1 MASGRVNS
9 SHRSAVLAL
18 AIAALAA
25 PVASAQ
31 TDAKLVAVVRL
42 AQDGFADS
50 ARAVMKRLLDG
61 AQPADSSYAELLY
74 TAGLVAATDAERRTA
89 LRRVIVEYSQS
100 AWADDALLLL
110 GQTEYANGNPAAT
123 VTQID
128 KLLNDYP
135 TSPLL
140 AVGALW
146 GARAASDLGN
156 AAVACRMATAG
167 IAAPNDDVE
176 IKNQLEYQ
184 KQRCSALALARP
196 ADTAPSPKP
205 PPGDSAPATKSAE
218 RATGKAGDKPATK
231 SAAKQPDKTT
241 EKPAETAA
249 AKPAAAKPARTG
261 PFSVQIIA
269 APSEARAEQEVST
282 LKAAGFD
289 GFVVHEGPFFK
300 VRAGPYATKAEAQQ
314 ALAKVRAKLKGQPF
328 IVVAK

>member
-1 MASGRVNS
+1 MASGRVNWL
-9 SHRSAVLAL
+9 RGCALLGLAF
-18 AIAALAA
+18 AGPIARTAT
-25 PVASAQ
+25 AQ

-50 ARAVMKRLLDG
+50 ARAVMKRLLEAG
-61 AQPADSSYAELLY
+61 QPTDSSYAELLY
-74 TAGLVAATDAERRTA
+74 TAGLVAGTDAERRTA

-123 VTQID
+123 VTQIE

-156 AAVACRMATAG
+156 PATACRMATAG

-184 KQRCSALALARP
+184 KQRCSALAQAK
-196 ADTAPSPKP
+196 AVDTAPSPVP
-205 PPGDSAPATKSAE
+205 PPVDSAPATKSSD
-218 RATGKAGDKPATK
+218 RATAKPGSKPGPKPVAPKPAGDKPARGK
-231 SAAKQPDKTT
+231 
-241 EKPAETAA
+241 
-249 AKPAAAKPARTG
+249 G
-261 PFSVQIIA
+261 LYSVQIIA
-269 APSEARAEQEVST
+269 APSEARAEQEMSA
-282 LKAAGFD
+282 LKAAGFE

-300 VRAGPYATKAEAQQ
+300 VRAGPFATKAEAQQ
-314 ALAKVRAKLKGQPF
+314 ALASVRSKLKGQPF

>member
-1 MASGRVNS
+1 
-9 SHRSAVLAL
+9 
-18 AIAALAA
+18 
-25 PVASAQ
+25 
-31 TDAKLVAVVRL
+31 VRL

-50 ARAVMKRLLDG
+50 ARAVIKRLLDA
-61 AQPADSSYAELLY
+61 AQPADSGYAELLY
-74 TAGLVAATDAERRTA
+74 TSGLVAATDAERRTA

-110 GQTEYANGNPAAT
+110 GQTEYANGNPGAT

-156 AAVACRMATAG
+156 PAVACRMATAG

-184 KQRCSALALARP
+184 KQRCSALAVAKTV
-196 ADTAPSPKP
+196 DTAPSPTP
-205 PPGDSAPATKSAE
+205 PPGDSSVSRRAAEKAADKSK
-218 RATGKAGDKPATK
+218 TSGKTAGKPAVK
-231 SAAKQPDKTT
+231 SVDQ
-241 EKPAETAA
+241 PAE
-249 AKPAAAKPARTG
+249 AKPTPTKPARAG
-261 PFSVQIIA
+261 QFSVQIIA
-269 APSEARAEQEVST
+269 APSEARADQEMAT
-282 LKAAGFD
+282 LKNTGFD

-314 ALAKVRAKLKGQPF
+314 ALASIRAKLKGQPF